1 MQNIQAVGDGGSLA
15 HLYSRAAM
23 SSPESENDPVPLHIY
38 HPAPYVHLMPDIP
51 SSVVLLS

>member
-15 HLYSRAAM
+15 YLYSRAVM
-23 SSPESENDPVPLHIY
+23 SPESENDPVPLHIY

>member
-1 MQNIQAVGDGGSLA
+1 MQNIQAVGDGGSLSY
-15 HLYSRAAM
+15 LYSRAVM
-23 SSPESENDPVPLHIY
+23 SPESENDPVPLHIY